1 MNTSYRCTILD
12 SLNSQTPS
20 TLAELMSPRNMPGK
34 NSSRTIHPVDY
45 PTLLSA
51 IFAVS
56 SRILDRTSH
65 FILSS
70 RVHRSGWLFQDVS
83 LLHKYNLA
91 LLLNSQREHKLL
103 S

>member
-1 MNTSYRCTILD
+1 MKTSDSYTILD

-20 TLAELMSPRNMPGK
+20 TLAELKSPRNMPGK
-34 NSSRTIHPVDY
+34 NSSRTIHWVDY
-45 PTLLSA
+45 PALLTA
-51 IFAVS
+51 ILAVS
-56 SRILDRTSH
+56 SRILDHASH

-83 LLHKYNLA
+83 LLHKNNLA

>member
-1 MNTSYRCTILD
+1 MNTSDSYTILD
-12 SLNSQTPS
+12 NLNSQTPS
-20 TLAELMSPRNMPGK
+20 TLAELNSPQNMPGK
-34 NSSRTIHPVDY
+34 NPSRTIHTMDY
-45 PTLLSA
+45 PALLPA
-51 IFAVS
+51 TFAVS
-56 SRILDRTSH
+56 SRILDRASH